1 MIYILAGNDT
11 KKKNTYINKLSKGV
25 IPSVLD
31 VKDITKE
38 ALLSLASSVSLF
50 SDQIIIR
57 TDGLMKSDISL
68 DKDELEVLSQSWTVF
83 IFTEDKLL
91 STALSKYKKFATIE
105 NFILQ
110 EEKPKPKINTFDI
123 ALYFGKKEKLKTWIL
138 YKDAISSGASPEE
151 ISGILFWKIK
161 SLLTLKTKVFSD
173 NDLKK
178 MASRLVSLYHDS
190 HLGKT
195 DFNIGLEQFI
205 LSSLEK

>member
-68 DKDELEVLSQSWTVF
+68 DKDELEILSQSRTVF

-105 NFILQ
+105 NFILP

-138 YKDAISSGASPEE
+138 YKDAISSGVSPEE

>member
-31 VKDITKE
+31 VKDLTRE

-68 DKDELEVLSQSWTVF
+68 DKDELEILSQSRTVF

-105 NFILQ
+105 NFILP

-138 YKDAISSGASPEE
+138 YKDAISSGVSPEE

>member
-68 DKDELEVLSQSWTVF
+68 DKDELEILSQSRTVF

-91 STALSKYKKFATIE
+91 STALTKYKKFATIE
-105 NFILQ
+105 NFILP

>member
-31 VKDITKE
+31 VKDLTRE

-57 TDGLMKSDISL
+57 TDGLIKSDVSL
-68 DKDELEVLSQSWTVF
+68 DKDELEVLSQSRTVF

-91 STALSKYKKFATIE
+91 STALTKYKKFATIE
-105 NFILQ
+105 NFILP
-110 EEKPKPKINTFDI
+110 EGKPKPKINTFDI

-138 YKDAISSGASPEE
+138 YKDAISSGVSPEE